1 MILAREDIIEALS
14 RNEIQL
20 LPLKDES
27 AIGPCSVDLHLSDH
41 FMVFKTGNVLSPGN
55 RTQISAN
62 IEDICTGG
70 RPFLL
75 SPGQFILASTLEK
88 IVISK
93 SLAATLQG
101 RSSIA
106 RMGVVVQAAGLVN
119 PGTGLQTPTTLTL
132 EIFCQANQ
140 PVELI
145 PGIPIIQIIF
155 HRLTRETSTGYD
167 DRDGSKYIGLESPR
181 L

>member
-1 MILAREDIIEALS
+1 MILAREDIIEALKAK
-14 RNEIQL
+14 EIQII
-20 LPLKDES
+20 PFKDES
-27 AIGPCSVDLHLSDH
+27 AVGPCSVDLHLSDH
-41 FMVFKTGNVLSPGN
+41 FTVFKTGNVLSPGN
-55 RTQISAN
+55 QAQITAN
-62 IEDICTGG
+62 IEDINTGD

-75 SPGQFILASTLEK
+75 SPGQFILASTQEK
-88 IVISK
+88 IAISK
-93 SLAATLQG
+93 RFAATLQG

-119 PGTGLQTPTTLTL
+119 PGTGLKKPSTLTL
-132 EIFCQANQ
+132 EVFCQANQ

-155 HRLTRETSTGYD
+155 HQLTRETAIGYD
-167 DRDGSKYIGLESPR
+167 ERDGSQYIGLESPR

>member
-1 MILAREDIIEALS
+1 MILAREDILEALA
-14 RNEIQL
+14 RNEIKII
-20 LPLKDES
+20 PLKNQS

-41 FMVFKTGNVLSPGN
+41 FSVFRTGNVLSPAN
-55 RTQISAN
+55 QSQTTAN
-62 IEDICTGG
+62 IEDINTGN

-75 SPGQFILASTLEK
+75 SPGQFILASTQEK
-88 IVISK
+88 IAVSK

-119 PGTGLQTPTTLTL
+119 PGTGLETPTTLTL
-132 EIFCQANQ
+132 EVFCQANQ

-155 HRLTRETSTGYD
+155 HKLTRETAIGYD
-167 DRDGSKYIGLESPR
+167 EREGSQYVGLDSPR